1 MRIRMKEEGQP
12 KRRTW
17 TETGSP
23 TPVLLYLLFSVECRV
38 ISDFRPCANKS
49 G

>member
-1 MRIRMKEEGQP
+1 MRTRMKEEGQA

-23 TPVLLYLLFSVECRV
+23 TPVHLYLLFLVKCRV
-38 ISDFRPCANKS
+38 ISDFRPCANKN